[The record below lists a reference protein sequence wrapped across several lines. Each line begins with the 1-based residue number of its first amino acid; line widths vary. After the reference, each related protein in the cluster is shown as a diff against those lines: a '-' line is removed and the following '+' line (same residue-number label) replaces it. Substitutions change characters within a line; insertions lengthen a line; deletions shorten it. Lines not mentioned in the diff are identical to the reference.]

1 MAKEEQT
8 RSAPHFETKNCALM
22 HNEVHPFS
30 HLKTAGLVFFSRD
43 CLSTNVHFKPKRVIN

>member
-8 RSAPHFETKNCALM
+8 RSAPHVETKNCALM

-30 HLKTAGLVFFSRD
+30 HLKTAGLVFSFSRLPFD
-43 CLSTNVHFKPKRVIN
+43 KCAF

>member
-8 RSAPHFETKNCALM
+8 LSVPHVETNCALM

-30 HLKTAGLVFFSRD
+30 HLKTAGLVFVFSRLPFD
-43 CLSTNVHFKPKRVIN
+43 KCAF

>member
-8 RSAPHFETKNCALM
+8 LSVPHVETNCALM

-43 CLSTNVHFKPKRVIN
+43 CLSTNVLFKPKRVIN